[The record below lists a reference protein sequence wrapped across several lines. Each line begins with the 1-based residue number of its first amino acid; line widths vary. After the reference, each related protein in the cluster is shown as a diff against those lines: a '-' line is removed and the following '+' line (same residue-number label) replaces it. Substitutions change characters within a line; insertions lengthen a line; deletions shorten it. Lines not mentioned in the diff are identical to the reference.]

1 MVQAIPAQRPPPP
14 WPVSDLRERG
24 KREKTWSNMDQPIST
39 IENLG
44 VGRTFGP
51 TQKHLQGRQV
61 LSLPRE
67 SARQISPGVQKF
79 RAKFTAT
86 ASCTETHEASDL
98 RQRRRRINRR
108 ITRQTWS
115 SEVFRSSPWLES
127 GIGLAGQLILQQLP
141 QCRRSFARL
150 LAPLGP
156 ICPVSTTSATD
167 PGLWELA
174 ACNGWQEIL
183 SRQHGL

>member
-1 MVQAIPAQRPPPP
+1 MFSPK
-14 WPVSDLRERG
+14 LLFTG
-24 KREKTWSNMDQPIST
+24 KKGKKVKKHGATWINQYQPLYFDG
-39 IENLG
+39 LG
-44 VGRTFGP
+44 GTFGP
-51 TQKHLQGRQV
+51 TQEHLQGRQV

-167 PGLWELA
+167 PGL
-174 ACNGWQEIL
+174 
-183 SRQHGL
+183 